1 MILILT
7 NYEILYIFE
16 IKGEIYVGQS
26 REKIELLKKL
36 DESKDAKVKTLFITD
51 TVIDTRL
58 SDSIDTFKDVAALN
72 ELFKI

>member
-1 MILILT
+1 LT